1 MREPHIVSPA
11 YQDRKLA
18 QASLENLFKIFT
30 VSEQPGSTLA
40 RIDEEISNNLSGF
53 LRDNIVASEKGIA
66 ELEHDFSDFCIPE
79 EPIFVSEQAE
89 FLLDKLVAESVHTA
103 SPSFVGHMTSVFPYF
118 MLPLSKIMIA
128 LNQNVVKTETSKAFT
143 PLERQ
148 VVAMLHRLVYELE
161 DAFYI
166 ENMHQS
172 TRSLGAFCSGGTLAN
187 LTALW
192 LARNNAFRPEGSF
205 TGIREEG
212 LMAALNY
219 FGYKGAAILVSERG
233 HYSLIKAADLLGIGR
248 DQIIPVTT
256 DAHNRIDVIALEK
269 NLVRLDRER
278 VKVIAVVGIAG
289 TTETGNVDPLDKIA
303 EITAARGCH
312 YHVDAAWGG
321 PTLFSSKYKHLLKG
335 IEKADS
341 VTIDAHKQL
350 YVPMGAGLVV
360 FKEPEL
366 TREISQHA
374 NYIVREGSKDLG
386 SLTLEGSRA
395 GMAMLVH
402 SGLKI
407 IGRQG
412 YQLLIDMGI
421 EKAAGFAQMIEANR
435 HFELMTQPELNIL
448 TYRYVTPEI
457 ADRLA
462 AASEA
467 ESRLLNQKLNGLN
480 QGLQKAQRERGKSF
494 VSRTILKPDR
504 YARQDIH
511 VLRVILANPLTTER
525 ILADMLQEQ
534 IDIVA
539 EHNLDANILEYA
551 SDR

>member
-1 MREPHIVSPA
+1 VAPGIQNKKS
-11 YQDRKLA
+11 A
-18 QASLENLFKIFT
+18 QASLENLYRIFT
-30 VSEQPGSTLA
+30 AAEGPDSTLA
-40 RIDEEISNNLSGF
+40 RIDEEISSNLLGF
-53 LRDNIVASEKGIA
+53 LQDNIVASEKEIT
-66 ELEHDFSDFCIPE
+66 ELERDFSDSCIPE
-79 EPIFVSEQAE
+79 QPIFVSEQAE
-89 FLLDKLVAESVHTA
+89 FLLNKLVAESVHTA
-103 SPSFVGHMTSVFPYF
+103 SPGFVGHMTSVFPYF

-148 VVAMLHRLVYELE
+148 VIAMLHRLVYEAE
-161 DAFYI
+161 DAFYA

-172 TRSLGAFCSGGTLAN
+172 RQSLGAFCSGGTLAN

-192 LARNNAFRPEGSF
+192 LARNNAFKPEGSF
-205 TGIREEG
+205 RGIREQG
-212 LMAALNY
+212 LAAALN
-219 FGYKGAAILVSERG
+219 FSGYQGAAVLVSERG

-248 DQIIPVTT
+248 DHLISVRT
-256 DAHNRIDVIALEK
+256 DAHNRLDVIALEQK
-269 NLVRLDRER
+269 LKALNQRR

-289 TTETGNVDPLDKIA
+289 TTETGNVDPLDDIA
-303 EITAARGCH
+303 EITRAWDCH

-321 PTLFSSKYKHLLKG
+321 PTLFSEKYKRLLKG
-335 IEKADS
+335 IERADS

-360 FKEPEL
+360 FRRPGL
-366 TREISQHA
+366 TSEIVQHA
-374 NYIVREGSKDLG
+374 NYIIREGSKDLG

-421 EKAAGFAQMIEANR
+421 EKAAQFAGMLTANR

-448 TYRYVTPEI
+448 TYRYVPPGI
-457 ADRLA
+457 AARLA
-462 AASEA
+462 CASDA
-467 ESRLLNQKLNGLN
+467 ESSLLNEMLNVLN
-480 QGLQKAQRERGKSF
+480 QTLQKIQREKGITF

-504 YARQDIH
+504 YGKREIH
-511 VLRVILANPLTTER
+511 VLRAVLANPLTTER

-534 IDIVA
+534 IDLVA
-539 EHNLDANILEYA
+539 SHHLDQNLLAYA
-551 SDR
+551 SDQQEEG